1 MYTYDC
7 LLFSHS
13 VISDSLRN
21 CGLQHTRL
29 PCPPSSPR
37 ACPNSCPLSQ
47 WCHPTYL
54 VAFNFFQYQG
64 LLKSVRS
71 SHQVAKVL
79 EFQAQHQSFQWIFR
93 TDFLYDW
100 LIWSP
105 WSPRDSQESSS
116 TSQFK
121 SINSL
126 ALSLLY
132 GPTLTSIHD
141 YWKNNSSDYM
151 DFVCKVMSLLLNML
165 SLSQLFFQGVSLF

>member
-105 WSPRDSQESSS
+105 WSPRDSQ
-116 TSQFK
+116 
-121 SINSL
+121 
-126 ALSLLY
+126 SLLQHHNSKASILWHSAFFMVQLSHPY
-132 GPTLTSIHD
+132 MTTGKTIALTT
-141 YWKNNSSDYM
+141 WT
-151 DFVCKVMSLLLNML
+151 SL
-165 SLSQLFFQGVSLF
+165 VK